1 MKKFKS
7 ILLSGL
13 LTCGLCA
20 CGNQNSDNGNSA
32 SQSSEV
38 TDQKTQV
45 SYHTPEAI
53 KNRGEILVGIRS
65 GEYEYFT
72 NEDGS
77 EGGYECEL
85 SKAIAKSIDENIK
98 VTFVDKE
105 VDDML
110 DSLEKGEVDIA
121 LASLEATPELKQRFT
136 LSNSYWPWEMSAL
149 SIFVGE
155 ANRDTYTQ
163 LSEFSGKKFAVV
175 SGSMDGE
182 MIRESLSDAEIVECQ
197 DVAECL
203 TKLENNEV
211 DAIAGESS
219 VFEESLKEK
228 SNIVKSSI
236 TIPENIEDKGL
247 FVAMMNGNTEL
258 KSAVDSAIATHKENG
273 DLENWVM
280 EAWKKML
287 ESYSKAMESA
297 EHNHSHEGES
307 TTESADT
314 GATE

>member
-20 CGNQNSDNGNSA
+20 CGNQNADNGSSV
-32 SQSSEV
+32 SQSSEAN
-38 TDQKTQV
+38 DQKNQI

-65 GEYEYFT
+65 GEYEYFV

-77 EGGYECEL
+77 EGGYEYEL

-105 VDDML
+105 SEDML
-110 DSLEKGEVDIA
+110 NSLEKGEIDVA

-136 LSNSYWPWEMSAL
+136 LSTSYWPWEMNAL
-149 SIFVGE
+149 SIFVE
-155 ANRDTYTQ
+155 ESKKDTYTQ

-175 SGSMDGE
+175 SGSMNGE
-182 MIRESLSDAEIVECQ
+182 MVNENLSDAEIVECQ
-197 DVAECL
+197 DAAECL

-211 DAIAGESS
+211 DAIAGDLSA
-219 VFEESLKEK
+219 FEDSLKGK
-228 SNIVKSSI
+228 NNIVKSSV

-258 KSAVDSAIATHKENG
+258 KSVVDSTIATHKENG

-280 EAWKKML
+280 EAWRKML
-287 ESYSKAMESA
+287 EAYTKSMES
-297 EHNHSHEGES
+297 EEQNNSNNSENTS
-307 TTESADT
+307 ESANT
-314 GATE
+314 EATE

>member
-13 LTCGLCA
+13 LTCSLCA

-38 TDQKTQV
+38 TDQKAQV
-45 SYHTPEAI
+45 SYHTPESI
-53 KNRGEILVGIRS
+53 KNRGEILVGICS
-65 GEYEYFT
+65 DAYGYFT
-72 NEDGS
+72 DENGLESGH
-77 EGGYECEL
+77 EYEL
-85 SKAIAKSIDENIK
+85 SKAIAKSIDENLK
-98 VTFVDKE
+98 VTFVDKKIN
-105 VDDML
+105 DML

-121 LASLEATPELKQRFT
+121 LASLEATSELKQRFT

-155 ANRDTYTQ
+155 SNKNAYTQ

-175 SGSMDGE
+175 SDSMDGK

-211 DAIAGESS
+211 DAVAGELSL
-219 VFEESLKEK
+219 FEESLKEK
-228 SNIVKSSI
+228 SNIVKTSI
-236 TIPENIEDKGL
+236 TIPENIEDKGC
-247 FVAMMNGNTEL
+247 FIAMMNGNTEL
-258 KSAVDSAIATHKENG
+258 KSAVDSVIETHKENG
-273 DLENWVM
+273 DLENWLMESWNKIM
-280 EAWKKML
+280 EA
-287 ESYSKAMESA
+287 YTKAMES
-297 EHNHSHEGES
+297 EEQNHSHDGENTS
-307 TTESADT
+307 ESADA